1 MSRERSDRVVQ
12 RFALVMLVL
21 PAAVTAVGP
30 AVQLAALPQA
40 PVADPGVSPRNLRV
54 ADITATSLL
63 LQERRN
69 DMIRR
74 DPRVAP
80 ALRRARRGGRSR
92 SGRLVPTAKG
102 FASGAQTRRHSARIG
117 AERACR
123 VDAHGIPTRPCSG
136 GDHRDD
142 YDRGAPSGL
151 RIGRRRNRGDPHG
164 RRAAADCTAGDDRG
178 LPRACRRAR
187 PQRPVGVGHAA
198 LPRRSTGRNR

>member
-1 MSRERSDRVVQ
+1 MSRERSDRVVR
-12 RFALVMLVL
+12 RFALVTVVL

-80 ALRRARRGGRSR
+80 ALRRARRGVAAALVGWFLQPKGSR
-92 SGRLVPTAKG
+92 LAPKHADTPLELAPS
-102 FASGAQTRRHSARIG
+102 
-117 AERACR
+117 ERAAWMR
-123 VDAHGIPTRPCSG
+123 TASLPVPA
-136 GDHRDD
+136 
-142 YDRGAPSGL
+142 GAV
-151 RIGRRRNRGDPHG
+151 I
-164 RRAAADCTAGDDRG
+164 TATTTI
-178 LPRACRRAR
+178 
-187 PQRPVGVGHAA
+187 VA
-198 LPRRSTGRNR
+198 LKAGFG